1 MDILIVTQYFWP
13 ENFRINDLALGLFEK
28 GHKVTVLTGIPNYP
42 EGHFFLGYGFF
53 KNIQQNYN
61 GIRVIRVPLLP
72 RGHGGAFH
80 LALNY
85 ISFAFCASLLGP
97 FYCREKFDLIFVF
110 EPSPITVG
118 LPALVLKKLKSVPII
133 FWVQDLWPESL
144 SATGAVQS
152 EKILKMVERLV
163 RFIYRRCERILVT
176 SRAYSAPIERH
187 GVDPC
192 HILYF
197 PQSVEDVY
205 KPMTAESDAIER
217 VMMPTGFRIMFAGNI
232 GAAQDFGTILDAAER
247 LKDYS
252 EIHWVI
258 IGDGRMRSW
267 VEQQVKERG
276 LSRNF
281 HLLGR
286 YPIQSMPHFF
296 ALADVMLVTLKRE
309 PIFALTL
316 PGKIQSYLACGKP
329 IIAALDGEGALLVR
343 ESGAGLSCPAQDA
356 DALAKAVL
364 AMHRIPDED
373 RKIMGIRGREYYAVN
388 FDRNILISK
397 LTGWMQEL
405 VNEVEDFKQRSLH
418 A

>member
-1 MDILIVTQYFWP
+1 MNILIVTQYFWP
-13 ENFRINDLALGLFEK
+13 ENFRINDLATGLFEK

-42 EGHFFLGYGFF
+42 EGRFFPGYGFF
-53 KNIQQNYN
+53 KNIQQDYS

-72 RGHGGAFH
+72 RGHGGALH

-118 LPALVLKKLKSVPII
+118 IPALVLKKLKSVPII

-152 EKILKMVERLV
+152 EKILRMVERLV
-163 RFIYRRCERILVT
+163 RFIYSRCERILVT

-187 GVDPC
+187 GVDPSR
-192 HILYF
+192 ILYF

-205 KPMTAESDAIER
+205 KPLTAESDAIEHGK
-217 VMMPTGFRIMFAGNI
+217 MPTGFRIMFAGNI

-252 EIHWVI
+252 EIHLVI

-267 VEQQVKERG
+267 VEPQVKERG
-276 LSRNF
+276 
-281 HLLGR
+281 
-286 YPIQSMPHFF
+286 
-296 ALADVMLVTLKRE
+296 
-309 PIFALTL
+309 
-316 PGKIQSYLACGKP
+316 
-329 IIAALDGEGALLVR
+329 
-343 ESGAGLSCPAQDA
+343 
-356 DALAKAVL
+356 
-364 AMHRIPDED
+364 
-373 RKIMGIRGREYYAVN
+373 
-388 FDRNILISK
+388 
-397 LTGWMQEL
+397 
-405 VNEVEDFKQRSLH
+405 
-418 A
+418 

>member
-1 MDILIVTQYFWP
+1 MHILIITQYFWP
-13 ENFRINDLALGLFEK
+13 ENFRINDLATGFLER

-42 EGHFFLGYGFF
+42 DGQFFSGYGFF
-53 KNIQQNYN
+53 RNMRQDYH

-72 RGHGGAFH
+72 RGDGGAFR

-118 LPALVLKKLKSVPII
+118 LPALVIKKLKAVPLM

-152 EKILKMVERLV
+152 GKILKMVERLV
-163 RFIYRRCERILVT
+163 RFIYSRCERILVT

-192 HILYF
+192 RILYF

-276 LSRNF
+276 LSGSF

-286 YPIQSMPHFF
+286 HPIQSMPHFF

-316 PGKIQSYLACGKP
+316 PGKIQSYLACGKV

-356 DALAKAVL
+356 NALAKAVL
-364 AMHRIPDED
+364 AMHRMPEED
-373 RKIMGIRGREYYAVN
+373 RKKMGIRGREYYELN
-388 FDRNILISK
+388 FDRNMLINK
-397 LTGWMQEL
+397 LSGWMQEL
-405 VNEVEDFKQRSLH
+405 VNEVKDFKQRGLH

>member
-42 EGHFFLGYGFF
+42 EGRFFPGYGFF
-53 KNIQQNYN
+53 KNIQQDYS

-118 LPALVLKKLKSVPII
+118 IPALVLKKLKSVPII

-205 KPMTAESDAIER
+205 KPLTAESDAIEHGK
-217 VMMPTGFRIMFAGNI
+217 MPTGFRIMFAGNI

-364 AMHRIPDED
+364 AIHGMPDED
-373 RKIMGIRGREYYAVN
+373 RKKMGVRGRKYYELN
-388 FDRNILISK
+388 FDRNMLINK

-405 VNEVEDFKQRSLH
+405 VREAEDLKQKSLH